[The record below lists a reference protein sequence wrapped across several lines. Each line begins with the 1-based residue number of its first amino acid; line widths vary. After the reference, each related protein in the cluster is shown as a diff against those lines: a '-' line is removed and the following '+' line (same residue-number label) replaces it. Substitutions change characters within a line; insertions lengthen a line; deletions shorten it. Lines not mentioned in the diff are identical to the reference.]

1 VWIITSPGNQRA
13 NSLLRLQT
21 GRATSIQCFT
31 VAGCPLLRGQ
41 AVVHRCS
48 LSSDFIRART
58 LDAIAA
64 QKVPEY
70 FGNLLGPGFIQGDVS
85 PEFIGR
91 VP

>member
-1 VWIITSPGNQRA
+1 MDHHQPRKSTCEQPPPPADG
-13 NSLLRLQT
+13 T
-21 GRATSIQCFT
+21 GDLDPVLHRR
-31 VAGCPLLRGQ
+31 GLLRGQ

>member
-1 VWIITSPGNQRA
+1 MRTASSACR
-13 NSLLRLQT
+13 RD
-21 GRATSIQCFT
+21 GRPRSST
-31 VAGCPLLRGQ
+31 VAGCPLLHSQ

-48 LSSDFIRART
+48 LSSRFIRART